1 MRTTVLATVL
11 AWAIALGAQTPAP
24 PPQVQDVTSGHAV
37 RTGLSAPIIEDPAEY
52 DAYVNAV
59 LQSDPVCKIG
69 SLQAFLA
76 QYPNSVMKGHVLRI
90 IAATKKLTGTLPK
103 LTR

>member
-1 MRTTVLATVL
+1 MKTTVLAIVL
-11 AWAIALGAQTPAP
+11 AWAMGLGAQTPT
-24 PPQVQDVTSGHAV
+24 PPQFQDVTSGHAV
-37 RTGLSAPIIEDPAEY
+37 PTNLPGPIIEDPAEY

-76 QYPNSVMKGHVLRI
+76 QYPNSVMKVHVLRL
-90 IAATKKLTGTLPK
+90 IAATNKLMGTLSK
-103 LTR
+103 STR